1 MNLVDILVWVI
12 LLIFAVKGFMKGLVR
27 EVCSLLGLV
36 VGGWSAFTFCRP
48 IADVLQPHIPLSHT
62 VTLFLSFGLIF
73 LALGFA
79 FIFLGYLLTALLKII
94 LLGSLN
100 RIGGVFLGVL
110 QGALVLCLLLALGTC
125 ASMPVKVKSYIEK
138 SATARPFLVCGWEL
152 VSWWKIGPNAEKR
165 SDIEFMSPKVRVGC
179 LPGTGKLSTAGKVC
193 EDS

>member
-36 VGGWSAFTFCRP
+36 VGGWSAFSYCRSL
-48 IADVLQPHIPLSHT
+48 AEVLQPHIPLSHT

-73 LALGFA
+73 LALGLA

-110 QGALVLCLLLALGTC
+110 QGALVLCILLTVGTC
-125 ASMPVKVKSYIEK
+125 TSVPVKVRSYIEK
-138 SATARPFLVCGWEL
+138 SATARPFLVCGREI
-152 VSWWKIGPNAEKR
+152 VSWWKNGPNAEKR
-165 SDIEFMSPKVRVGC
+165 SDNDFLSPIVRARY
-179 LPGTGKLSTAGKVC
+179 LPGTGNISAAGKVC